1 MPITT
6 RTDVFDFQVLNYLKL
21 SSNCSVIEPCPC
33 GSWYCEVCQVCHPEF
48 FKQIYVLNL
57 FQNQL
62 TFLQLHLGIGMCDM
76 HTINAQILPQLYIC
90 IFLSSKIKKKKKLEK
105 ITSNATISPSISFL
119 TLSCLPYFHCLV
131 LSELIKVPLVSISSS
146 LIAQKQLL
154 LFSAESGQ
162 LQNNSRVIL

>member
-1 MPITT
+1 MKKKGIILNCLKFLSLRLCLTT

-21 SSNCSVIEPCPC
+21 SSNCSVIELCPC

-62 TFLQLHLGIGMCDM
+62 TFLQLHLGIRMCDM

-90 IFLSSKIKKKKKLEK
+90 IFLSSKIKKKKIRKDHFQCNNFPQYIL
-105 ITSNATISPSISFL
+105 SYSI
-119 TLSCLPYFHCLV
+119 LP
-131 LSELIKVPLVSISSS
+131 PL
-146 LIAQKQLL
+146 LPLPGPK
-154 LFSAESGQ
+154 
-162 LQNNSRVIL
+162 

>member
-1 MPITT
+1 MRRTFVILVLKFEVISHQGDNVVVLWKKKRHNFKLFEISQFKIMPITT

-76 HTINAQILPQLYIC
+76 HTINA
-90 IFLSSKIKKKKKLEK
+90 
-105 ITSNATISPSISFL
+105 
-119 TLSCLPYFHCLV
+119 
-131 LSELIKVPLVSISSS
+131 
-146 LIAQKQLL
+146 
-154 LFSAESGQ
+154 
-162 LQNNSRVIL
+162 